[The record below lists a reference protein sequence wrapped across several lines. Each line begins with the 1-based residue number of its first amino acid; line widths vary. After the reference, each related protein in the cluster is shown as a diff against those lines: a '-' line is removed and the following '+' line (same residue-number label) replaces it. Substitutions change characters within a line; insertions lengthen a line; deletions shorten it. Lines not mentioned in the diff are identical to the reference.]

1 MVTKRVRINSLW
13 KSADLPP
20 MPSLEGDEAVKE
32 WKGLKIINYIL
43 TLLLTNKLVTILPVL
58 LAQIKA
64 GNNSYKL
71 KNEIREILYPFYQ
84 HNKIAKKVDNNLM
97 KSFNEFNV
105 ICSCGNFISKRQ
117 KKLSKLLS
125 KGFERS
131 VYWNEF
137 KTKSDKKKTQ
147 HTNLDF
153 FLESNFVGVNRLFV
167 LVYTNQD
174 AALKDLKLKGIA
186 YQKESLIIIMPS
198 SMEKTFM
205 IKQSIQI

>member
-1 MVTKRVRINSLW
+1 M
-13 KSADLPP
+13 
-20 MPSLEGDEAVKE
+20 
-32 WKGLKIINYIL
+32 
-43 TLLLTNKLVTILPVL
+43 
-58 LAQIKA
+58 AQIKA

-117 KKLSKLLS
+117 KNYLNFLVKDLKDQFIGMNL
-125 KGFERS
+125 KQK
-131 VYWNEF
+131 VIKKNTTHEF
-137 KTKSDKKKTQ
+137 R
-147 HTNLDF
+147 F